1 MLRGFHGEGE
11 TPVAETAV
19 DELTARTGLTAQERR
34 DRASR
39 AGAAA
44 NTIASY
50 VRRITARAHHLTD
63 ADLAALRGIVG
74 PVEAAQAY
82 AAGVRDG
89 RRAAIDR
96 IVRAATETEG
106 RIEP

>member
-1 MLRGFHGEGE
+1 M
-11 TPVAETAV
+11 AV
-19 DELTARTGLTAQERR
+19 DELTARTGLDAAARR

-39 AGAAA
+39 AGAAGH
-44 NTIASY
+44 TIESY
-50 VRRITARAHHLTD
+50 VRRITARAHFLSD

-74 PVEAAQAY
+74 PADAADAY
-82 AAGVRDG
+82 NAGVRDG
-89 RRAAIDR
+89 HRAAIDR